1 METIKTLADKLGMT
15 VIAEGVETEEQHS
28 HLRALG
34 CEYAKGFR
42 QTTRCGVDV
51 SSASGKHV
59 TTTQEPAAS
68 TEREVWDGAPK
79 ADPCVAA

>member
-34 CEYAKGFR
+34 CEYAQGYLFAKP
-42 QTTRCGVDV
+42 QDAA
-51 SSASGKHV
+51 SMSALLRENTLRRKSLPHRPSGKFGTAH
-59 TTTQEPAAS
+59 
-68 TEREVWDGAPK
+68 PK
-79 ADPCVAA
+79 PIHA